1 MIAETEVFNDIVYF
15 ILGAMST
22 KYGEM
27 IVQMIKDRKEVNMA
41 TQAQD
46 MISNFRSIGE
56 QAGETAAPTSVP
68 AEEKLELK
76 KSRELTPKEIK
87 IMNEEIAK
95 RAINYIVY
103 FQDNSTL
110 VVRGHE
116 VYWNFRESVVTIIQ
130 YKDCK
135 AGPSTMCAIPTST
148 VKFIASEDSKYTA
161 VDPNDR
167 RIKS

>member
-27 IVQMIKDRKEVNMA
+27 IVQMIKDRKEEKMAAQTQVNMVLNA
-41 TQAQD
+41 GMVD
-46 MISNFRSIGE
+46 E
-56 QAGETAAPTSVP
+56 QVGATAAPIP
-68 AEEKLELK
+68 ADSLSELK
-76 KSRELTPKEIK
+76 KPRELTPKELK
-87 IMNEEIAK
+87 IRNEEIAK